1 MMVRVEV
8 PLPPVTL
15 AGERLQVV
23 APRVD
28 VKEQVRATLEE
39 KPEVGA
45 TVMVA
50 VPVWPLERVRALTE
64 ADRVNPGVA
73 DTRS

>member
-1 MMVRVEV
+1 LIVSVEV
-8 PLPPVTL
+8 PLPPGTEM
-15 AGERLQVV
+15 GERLQVV

-28 VKEQVRATLEE
+28 VREQVRATLEE

-50 VPVWPLERVRALTE
+50 VPV
-64 ADRVNPGVA
+64 
-73 DTRS
+73 

>member
-1 MMVRVEV
+1 MVRVEV
-8 PLPPVTL
+8 PLPPAKVV
-15 AGERLQVV
+15 GERLQVV

-28 VKEQVRATLEE
+28 VREQVRATLAE

-50 VPVWPLERVRALTE
+50 VPVWPLERVSALTE
-64 ADRVNPGVA
+64 EDRLKPGVA

>member
-1 MMVRVEV
+1 MVSVEV
-8 PLPPVTL
+8 PLPPATVI
-15 AGERLQVV
+15 GERLQVV
-23 APRVD
+23 APSVD

-39 KPEVGA
+39 KPEVGV

-50 VPVWPLERVRALTE
+50 VPTWALDSTSDPVE
-64 ADRVNPGVA
+64 ADKLKLGVA